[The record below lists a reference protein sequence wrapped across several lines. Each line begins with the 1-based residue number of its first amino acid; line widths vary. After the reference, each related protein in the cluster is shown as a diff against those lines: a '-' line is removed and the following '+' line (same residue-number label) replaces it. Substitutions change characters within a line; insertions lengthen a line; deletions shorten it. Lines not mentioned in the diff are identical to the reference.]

1 MPTPD
6 VMLPAGSRVVLIVST
21 GPDESGQQMT
31 TMPQVLDLAQGA
43 ALQAIQEAGLRSRTR
58 YDYSTTTRKGA
69 VGTQYPEA
77 GALVPQSSDVLA
89 LVSSGAPVNER
100 PPKVLPQVAGLC
112 LDEARRIIK
121 AAGFLPDVLE
131 VPSEDIEADIV
142 IAQVPNE
149 TAAVYQPRKSSI
161 WAWILIAV
169 LVIVIAVVGFL
180 VMEQKGR
187 AAAQSKSGMTIERV
201 IVGPDARLT

>member
-77 GALVPQSSDVLA
+77 GALVPQGSDVLA

-121 AAGFLPDVLE
+121 AAGFLPDVLG